1 MKEDYV
7 EGIVE
12 SPKVNE
18 EGMPEQLRGAFLQ
31 ATNTLQQRPFHI
43 RDAMANGVQVP
54 LGKHFERIV
63 PLDNSSRKAKYQIR
77 IFHYIFNVFYA
88 HRVYCHL

>member
-1 MKEDYV
+1 MQIESRFAVSTWLSVEEPLRMKEDYV

-43 RDAMANGVQVP
+43 RDAMANGV
-54 LGKHFERIV
+54 
-63 PLDNSSRKAKYQIR
+63 
-77 IFHYIFNVFYA
+77 
-88 HRVYCHL
+88 